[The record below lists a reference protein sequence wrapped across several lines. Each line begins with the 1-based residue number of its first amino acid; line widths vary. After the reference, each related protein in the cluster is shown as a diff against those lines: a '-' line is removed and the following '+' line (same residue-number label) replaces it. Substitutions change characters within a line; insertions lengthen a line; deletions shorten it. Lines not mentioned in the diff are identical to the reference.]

1 MKTQVTMG
9 SHLLTFTVAANHFTL
24 ELSSITDFFP
34 DLTKKNVCAFR
45 TYARHVCSVRPTTQQ
60 RKRPGI
66 HESSIEFDSHVGTIV
81 FGRNFLLLCHNG
93 KECSVAPYNDAYD
106 SINNVPIVSAATA
119 WTSNSSGETYIL
131 EFNEG
136 LWMGDTMNHT
146 LINPNQC
153 RAFGLRIQDDPS
165 IGFPLYLATENHNFH
180 ETVP

>member
-1 MKTQVTMG
+1 MLNIFRDEGEPIKLEAYLCFLFEKCQHPELQTAIQAMKTQVTMG
-9 SHLLTFTVAANHFTL
+9 SHLLTFTVAANHFTS

-119 WTSNSSGETYIL
+119 WTSNSSG
-131 EFNEG
+131 
-136 LWMGDTMNHT
+136 
-146 LINPNQC
+146 
-153 RAFGLRIQDDPS
+153 
-165 IGFPLYLATENHNFH
+165 
-180 ETVP
+180 